1 MAIFP
6 VLSFPLVGQL
16 LAHGDI
22 AQPLIDPCLPLELE
36 SPHPQ
41 NRERS
46 SPCSLSIP
54 FPLADQDPT
63 PAGPCT
69 VPHALERDVQHELR
83 HVRALMQLEQKED
96 QAQFKLK
103 NASASIKERRRRGL
117 TWYPVTITQEDI
129 GFGGKVV
136 LELERPA
143 HRQDLHLFQVG
154 KNACVFSNAP
164 GYSGPDRPVL
174 SGVVTS
180 VRRNKLVLAT
190 SKEELPDWVINAS
203 NLNGNTP
210 NGSTLGIDLTF
221 DEVSYREMHQAL
233 NDVIGA
239 HGNRLAELRDV
250 LLGARHASYREPKAD
265 DLFYPSA
272 LNDSQLVAVRH
283 VISAQDV
290 AIIHGPPGTGKTTT
304 LVQAIL
310 ETIRRERRVLV
321 CAPSNT
327 AVDLLTEKLA
337 ERGVNVIRM
346 GNPSRVSDLLLKHT
360 LDAGVMA
367 HPSYAKMHAMRQTA
381 EQHRDTASELA
392 KEGVRNFGFEGRQ
405 HRQQLREE
413 ARTLRQA
420 ADDLERFMT
429 EDVLESVQV
438 ITCTLVGASH
448 RHMRHLGFE
457 TVFIDEAA
465 QALEPGCWIPI
476 AKGQRLVL
484 AGDHHQLP
492 PTVKSEQAA
501 REGLRETLFEK
512 CIQRQPNTAR
522 MLTTQYRMHEQIMG
536 FSSEKFYGG
545 QLVPHP
551 SVRHAGLEAYDLRF
565 APDLPVEF
573 IDTAGC
579 AYQEVA
585 IPESRSTANP
595 EEAHLLLERLAQ
607 LLTPYDAAE
616 HDEHQ
621 HTPLSIGVIAP
632 YRAQINYLKDAIEDS
647 EVLNDLLLQRRL
659 SVGTVDSFQGQERD
673 IIAITLTRSNP
684 QGEIGFLSDIRRMN
698 VGMTRARRKLLLV
711 GDSSTLCRHPFF
723 VELLE
728 YVKGVGGYRTAREM
742 SKST

>member
-1 MAIFP
+1 
-6 VLSFPLVGQL
+6 
-16 LAHGDI
+16 
-22 AQPLIDPCLPLELE
+22 
-36 SPHPQ
+36 
-41 NRERS
+41 
-46 SPCSLSIP
+46 
-54 FPLADQDPT
+54 
-63 PAGPCT
+63 
-69 VPHALERDVQHELR
+69 
-83 HVRALMQLEQKED
+83 MQLEQQED

-103 NASASIKERRRRGL
+103 NASASIKDRRRRGL

-154 KNACVFSNAP
+154 AAAALFSSAP
-164 GYSGPDRPVL
+164 GYSGTNSASDRPVV
-174 SGVVTS
+174 SGVVTR
-180 VRRNKLVLAT
+180 VRRNKLLLST
-190 SKEELPDWVINAS
+190 TKEALPDWVLDGS
-203 NLNGNTP
+203 TL

-221 DEVSYREMHQAL
+221 DEVSYREMNQAL
-233 NDVIGA
+233 SAVMLA
-239 HGNRLAELRDV
+239 QGNRLAELRDV
-250 LLGARHASYREPKAD
+250 LLGARPARFREPQAD

-272 LNDSQLVAVRH
+272 LNDSQLVAMRH

-321 CAPSNT
+321 CAPSNA

-337 ERGVNVIRM
+337 ERGVNVIRL
-346 GNPSRVSDLLLKHT
+346 GNPSRVSDLLLQHT

-367 HPSYAKMHAMRQTA
+367 HASYSKMHAMRQTA
-381 EQHRDTASELA
+381 EQHRETASELA

-405 HRQQLREE
+405 QRQWLKEE

-420 ADDLERFMT
+420 ADDLERFMA

-448 RHMRHLGFE
+448 RHIRHLSFE

-476 AKGQRLVL
+476 AKGQRIVL

-492 PTVKSEQAA
+492 PTVKSEKAA

-512 CIQRQPNTAR
+512 CIQRQPETAR
-522 MLTTQYRMHEQIMG
+522 MLTMQYRMHSHIMG
-536 FSSEKFYGG
+536 FSSERFYGG

-579 AYQEVA
+579 GFLEVA

-595 EEAHLLLERLAQ
+595 EEANLLLERLAQ
-607 LLTPYDAAE
+607 LLAPCDTVELGE
-616 HDEHQ
+616 HEQ
-621 HTPLSIGVIAP
+621 RPLSIGVIAP

-647 EVLNDLLLQRRL
+647 AVLNDLLLQRRL

-711 GDSSTLCRHPFF
+711 GDSSTLCSHPFF
-723 VELLE
+723 GELLA
-728 YVKGVGGYRTAREM
+728 YVKGVGGYRLAHEM
-742 SKST
+742 GKKN

>member
-1 MAIFP
+1 
-6 VLSFPLVGQL
+6 
-16 LAHGDI
+16 
-22 AQPLIDPCLPLELE
+22 
-36 SPHPQ
+36 
-41 NRERS
+41 
-46 SPCSLSIP
+46 
-54 FPLADQDPT
+54 
-63 PAGPCT
+63 
-69 VPHALERDVQHELR
+69 
-83 HVRALMQLEQKED
+83 MQLEQKED

-154 KNACVFSNAP
+154 KNACVFSSAP

-180 VRRNKLVLAT
+180 VRRNKLLFAT
-190 SKEELPDWVINAS
+190 TKESLPDWV
-203 NLNGNTP
+203 LD
-210 NGSTLGIDLTF
+210 GSALGIDLTF

-233 NDVIGA
+233 GDVMGA

-250 LLGARHASYREPKAD
+250 LLGARQASFREQKAD

-272 LNDSQLVAVRH
+272 LNDSQLAAVRH
-283 VISAQDV
+283 VIAAQDV

-367 HPSYAKMHAMRQTA
+367 HASYAKMHAMRQTA
-381 EQHRDTASELA
+381 EQHRETASER
-392 KEGVRNFGFEGRQ
+392 VRNFGFEERQ
-405 HRQQLREE
+405 RRQWLREE

-448 RHMRHLGFE
+448 RHIRHLGFE

-492 PTVKSEQAA
+492 PTVKSEKAA

-522 MLTTQYRMHEQIMG
+522 MLKVQYRMHAHIMG

-545 QLVPHP
+545 QLVAHP
-551 SVRHAGLEAYDLRF
+551 SVRHADLAAYDPRFNDPRF

-579 AYQEVA
+579 GYQELA

-607 LLTPYDAAE
+607 LLAPYDAAE

-647 EVLNDLLLQRRL
+647 EVLNGLLLQRRL

-711 GDSSTLCRHPFF
+711 GDASRLCSHPFF
-723 VELLE
+723 EELLG
-728 YVKGVGGYRTAREM
+728 YVKMVGGYRAALEM
-742 SKST
+742 GKQN

>member
-1 MAIFP
+1 
-6 VLSFPLVGQL
+6 
-16 LAHGDI
+16 
-22 AQPLIDPCLPLELE
+22 
-36 SPHPQ
+36 
-41 NRERS
+41 
-46 SPCSLSIP
+46 
-54 FPLADQDPT
+54 
-63 PAGPCT
+63 
-69 VPHALERDVQHELR
+69 
-83 HVRALMQLEQKED
+83 MQLEQKED

-174 SGVVTS
+174 SSVITS

-190 SKEELPDWVINAS
+190 TKEELPDWVS
-203 NLNGNTP
+203 NGNNPNGSTL

-221 DEVSYREMHQAL
+221 DEVSYREMHQAM

-250 LLGARHASYREPKAD
+250 LLGVRQASYREPKAD

-392 KEGVRNFGFEGRQ
+392 KEGVRHFGFEGRQ

-448 RHMRHLGFE
+448 RHMRHLSFE

-476 AKGQRLVL
+476 AKGQRIVL

-545 QLVPHP
+545 QLVPHA

-579 AYQEVA
+579 GYQEVA

-607 LLTPYDAAE
+607 LLAPYDEDELGE
-616 HDEHQ
+616 HDQ
-621 HTPLSIGVIAP
+621 RPLSIGVIAP

-647 EVLNDLLLQRRL
+647 EVLNGLLLQRRL

-723 VELLE
+723 GELLA
-728 YVKGVGGYRTAREM
+728 YVKGVGGYRTANEVL
-742 SKST
+742 KLA

>member
-1 MAIFP
+1 
-6 VLSFPLVGQL
+6 
-16 LAHGDI
+16 
-22 AQPLIDPCLPLELE
+22 
-36 SPHPQ
+36 
-41 NRERS
+41 
-46 SPCSLSIP
+46 
-54 FPLADQDPT
+54 
-63 PAGPCT
+63 
-69 VPHALERDVQHELR
+69 
-83 HVRALMQLEQKED
+83 MQLEQKED

-154 KNACVFSNAP
+154 KNACLFSNAP
-164 GYSGPDRPVL
+164 GYSGTHSASDRPVL
-174 SGVVTS
+174 IGVVTS
-180 VRRNKLVLAT
+180 VRRNKLLLAT
-190 SKEELPDWVINAS
+190 TKEALPDWVLDGS
-203 NLNGNTP
+203 TP

-221 DEVSYREMHQAL
+221 DEVSYREMNQAL
-233 NDVIGA
+233 SAVMLA

-250 LLGARHASYREPKAD
+250 LLGARQASFRAHKAD
-265 DLFYPSA
+265 VLFYPSA
-272 LNDSQLVAVRH
+272 LNDSQLLAVRH
-283 VISAQDV
+283 VLSAQDV
-290 AIIHGPPGTGKTTT
+290 AIVHGPPGTGKTTT

-310 ETIRRERRVLV
+310 ETVRRERRVLV

-337 ERGVNVIRM
+337 ERGVNVIRL
-346 GNPSRVSDLLLKHT
+346 GNPSRVSDLLLQHT

-367 HPSYAKMHAMRQTA
+367 HPSYPKMHAMRQTA
-381 EQHRDTASELA
+381 EQHRDTANEH
-392 KEGVRNFGFEGRQ
+392 VHHFGFEERQ
-405 HRQQLREE
+405 HRQWLRDE

-438 ITCTLVGASH
+438 ITCTLVGASN
-448 RHMRHLGFE
+448 RHIRHLSFE

-476 AKGQRLVL
+476 AKGQRVVL

-492 PTVKSEQAA
+492 PTVKSEKAA

-512 CIQRQPNTAR
+512 CIQRQPQTAR
-522 MLTTQYRMHEQIMG
+522 MLTMQYRMHTQIMG

-545 QLVPHP
+545 QLVPHA

-579 AYQEVA
+579 GFLELA

-595 EEAHLLLERLAQ
+595 EEAHMLLERLAQ
-607 LLTPYDAAE
+607 LLERCDPTE
-616 HDEHQ
+616 HDQ
-621 HTPLSIGVIAP
+621 RPLSIGVIAP

-647 EVLNDLLLQRRL
+647 AMLNDLLLQRRL

-711 GDSSTLCRHPFF
+711 GDSSTLCKHPFF
-723 VELLE
+723 GELLA
-728 YVKGVGGYRTAREM
+728 YVKGVGGYRTAHEM
-742 SKST
+742 AKQN

>member
-1 MAIFP
+1 MSEP
-6 VLSFPLVGQL
+6 VLSRIGACAV
-16 LAHGDI
+16 
-22 AQPLIDPCLPLELE
+22 
-36 SPHPQ
+36 
-41 NRERS
+41 
-46 SPCSLSIP
+46 
-54 FPLADQDPT
+54 QD
-63 PAGPCT
+63 
-69 VPHALERDVQHELR
+69 ELR
-83 HVRALMQLEQKED
+83 HVRALLQLEQKEE

-117 TWYPVTITQEDI
+117 TWYPVNITQEDI

-154 KNACVFSNAP
+154 ASAAVFSNAP
-164 GYSGPDRPVL
+164 GYSGPDRPVI

-180 VRRNKLVLAT
+180 VRRNKLLLAT
-190 SKEELPDWVINAS
+190 TKDTLPDWVMDRSA
-203 NLNGNTP
+203 
-210 NGSTLGIDLTF
+210 LGIDLTF
-221 DEVSYREMHQAL
+221 DEVSYREMSQAL
-233 NDVIGA
+233 SAVIGA

-250 LLGARHASYREPKAD
+250 LLGAKLASFREQKTD
-265 DLFYPSA
+265 DLFYPSP
-272 LNDSQLVAVRH
+272 LNDSQLAAVRH
-283 VISAQDV
+283 VVSAQDV

-304 LVQAIL
+304 LVQTIL

-337 ERGVNVIRM
+337 ERGVNVIRL

-367 HPSYAKMHAMRQTA
+367 HASYAKMHAMRQTA
-381 EQHRDTASELA
+381 EQHRDMASEH
-392 KEGVRNFGFEGRQ
+392 VRNFGFEERQ
-405 HRQQLREE
+405 HRQWLREE

-448 RHMRHLGFE
+448 RHIRHLSFE

-492 PTVKSEQAA
+492 PTVKSEKAA

-512 CIQRQPNTAR
+512 CIQRQPDTAR
-522 MLTTQYRMHEQIMG
+522 MLTMQYRMHAHIMG

-551 SVRHAGLEAYDLRF
+551 SVRHANLAAYDPRF
-565 APDLPVEF
+565 AFDLPVEF

-579 AYQEVA
+579 EYHEVA

-595 EEAHLLLERLAQ
+595 EEAHLLLERLAR
-607 LLTPYDAAE
+607 LLAPCNSTE
-616 HDEHQ
+616 HDQ
-621 HTPLSIGVIAP
+621 RPLTIGVIAP

-647 EVLNDLLLQRRL
+647 AVLNDLLLQRRL

-673 IIAITLTRSNP
+673 IIAITLTRSNN

-711 GDSSTLCRHPFF
+711 GDSSTLCCHPFF
-723 VELLE
+723 VELLA
-728 YVKGVGGYRTAREM
+728 YVKRMGGYFEHAR
-742 SKST
+742 SSNSFLKTDYN

>member
-1 MAIFP
+1 
-6 VLSFPLVGQL
+6 VS
-16 LAHGDI
+16 
-22 AQPLIDPCLPLELE
+22 
-36 SPHPQ
+36 
-41 NRERS
+41 
-46 SPCSLSIP
+46 
-54 FPLADQDPT
+54 DQDPI
-63 PAGPCT
+63 PSSLP
-69 VPHALERDVQHELR
+69 DVQRELR

-190 SKEELPDWVINAS
+190 TKEELPDWVINAS
-203 NLNGNTP
+203 TL
-210 NGSTLGIDLTF
+210 NGSTLGVDLTF
-221 DEVSYREMHQAL
+221 DEVSYREMHQAM

-250 LLGARHASYREPKAD
+250 LLGARQASYREPKTD

-448 RHMRHLGFE
+448 RHMRHLSFE

-522 MLTTQYRMHEQIMG
+522 MLKVQYRMHAQIMG

-545 QLVPHP
+545 QLVPHT

-573 IDTAGC
+573 IDTAGGVC
-579 AYQEVA
+579 QQ
-585 IPESRSTANP
+585 SC
-595 EEAHLLLERLAQ
+595 
-607 LLTPYDAAE
+607 
-616 HDEHQ
+616 
-621 HTPLSIGVIAP
+621 PL
-632 YRAQINYLKDAIEDS
+632 
-647 EVLNDLLLQRRL
+647 
-659 SVGTVDSFQGQERD
+659 F
-673 IIAITLTRSNP
+673 
-684 QGEIGFLSDIRRMN
+684 
-698 VGMTRARRKLLLV
+698 
-711 GDSSTLCRHPFF
+711 
-723 VELLE
+723 
-728 YVKGVGGYRTAREM
+728 
-742 SKST
+742 

>member
-1 MAIFP
+1 M
-6 VLSFPLVGQL
+6 
-16 LAHGDI
+16 
-22 AQPLIDPCLPLELE
+22 
-36 SPHPQ
+36 
-41 NRERS
+41 RS
-46 SPCSLSIP
+46 L
-54 FPLADQDPT
+54 LADQDPT
-63 PAGPCT
+63 PTAHLS
-69 VPHALERDVQHELR
+69 VERELR
-83 HVRALMQLEQKED
+83 HVRALMQLEQQED

-129 GFGGKVV
+129 GFGGKVL

-154 KNACVFSNAP
+154 AAAALFSGAP
-164 GYSGPDRPVL
+164 GYSGPDRPVV
-174 SGVVTS
+174 SGVVTR
-180 VRRNKLVLAT
+180 VRRNKLLLAT
-190 SKEELPDWVINAS
+190 TKEALPDWVRDGS
-203 NLNGNTP
+203 SLD
-210 NGSTLGIDLTF
+210 GSTLGIDLTF
-221 DEVSYREMHQAL
+221 DEVSYREMNQAL
-233 NDVIGA
+233 SAVMAA

-250 LLGARHASYREPKAD
+250 LLGARQATFREPQAD
-265 DLFYPSA
+265 DLLYPSA
-272 LNDSQLVAVRH
+272 LNDSQLAAVRH
-283 VISAQDV
+283 VVTAQDV

-337 ERGVNVIRM
+337 ERGVNVIRL

-367 HPSYAKMHAMRQTA
+367 HASYAKMHAMRQTA
-381 EQHRDTASELA
+381 EQHRVAASER
-392 KEGVRNFGFEGRQ
+392 VRNFGFEERERRQ
-405 HRQQLREE
+405 WLREE

-448 RHMRHLGFE
+448 RHIRHLGFE

-492 PTVKSEQAA
+492 PTVKSEKAA

-512 CIQRQPNTAR
+512 CIQRQPGTAR
-522 MLTTQYRMHEQIMG
+522 MLKVQYRMHAHIMG

-545 QLVPHP
+545 QLVAHP
-551 SVRHAGLEAYDLRF
+551 SVRDADLAAYDPRF
-565 APDLPVEF
+565 DDPRFSHDLPVEF

-579 AYQEVA
+579 GYQELA

-607 LLTPYDAAE
+607 LLVLGEPTAA
-616 HDEHQ
+616 DQ
-621 HTPLSIGVIAP
+621 RPLTIGVIAP

-647 EVLNDLLLQRRL
+647 AMLNDLLLQRRL

-673 IIAITLTRSNP
+673 IIAITLTRSNA

-711 GDSSTLCRHPFF
+711 GDSSTLGRHPFF
-723 VELLE
+723 GELLA
-728 YVKGVGGYRTAREM
+728 YVKGVGGYRKALGV
-742 SKST
+742 

>member
-1 MAIFP
+1 
-6 VLSFPLVGQL
+6 
-16 LAHGDI
+16 
-22 AQPLIDPCLPLELE
+22 
-36 SPHPQ
+36 
-41 NRERS
+41 
-46 SPCSLSIP
+46 
-54 FPLADQDPT
+54 
-63 PAGPCT
+63 
-69 VPHALERDVQHELR
+69 
-83 HVRALMQLEQKED
+83 MQLEQQED

-154 KNACVFSNAP
+154 AAAALFSNAP
-164 GYSGPDRPVL
+164 GYSGTHSASDRPVV
-174 SGVVTS
+174 SGVVTR
-180 VRRNKLVLAT
+180 VRRNKLLLAT
-190 SKEELPDWVINAS
+190 TKEALPDWV
-203 NLNGNTP
+203 LD
-210 NGSTLGIDLTF
+210 GSTLGIDLTF
-221 DEVSYREMHQAL
+221 DEVSYREMNQAL
-233 NDVIGA
+233 SAVMAA

-250 LLGARHASYREPKAD
+250 LLGARQATFREPQAD

-272 LNDSQLVAVRH
+272 LNDSQLAAVRH
-283 VISAQDV
+283 VVTAQDV

-337 ERGVNVIRM
+337 ERGVNVIRL

-367 HPSYAKMHAMRQTA
+367 HASYAKMHAMRQTA
-381 EQHRDTASELA
+381 EQHREAASER
-392 KEGVRNFGFEGRQ
+392 VRHFGFEERERRQ
-405 HRQQLREE
+405 WLREE

-448 RHMRHLGFE
+448 RHIRHLDFE

-476 AKGQRLVL
+476 ANGQRLVL

-492 PTVKSEQAA
+492 PTVKSEKAA

-512 CIQRQPNTAR
+512 CIQRQPHTAR
-522 MLTTQYRMHEQIMG
+522 MLKVQYRMHAHIMG
-536 FSSEKFYGG
+536 FSSQKFYGG
-545 QLVPHP
+545 QLVAHP
-551 SVRHAGLEAYDLRF
+551 SVRHADLAAYDPRFNSPRFNDPRF

-579 AYQEVA
+579 GFSELA

-595 EEAHLLLERLAQ
+595 EEAHLLLERLAKLLAQ
-607 LLTPYDAAE
+607 LSEPGEPTDPDQRPLT
-616 HDEHQ
+616 
-621 HTPLSIGVIAP
+621 IGVIAP

-647 EVLNDLLLQRRL
+647 DGLNDLLLLRRL

-711 GDSSTLCRHPFF
+711 GDSSTLCKHPFF
-723 VELLE
+723 GELLA
-728 YVKGVGGYRTAREM
+728 YVKGVGGYRTAHETV
-742 SKST
+742 KQI

>member
-1 MAIFP
+1 M
-6 VLSFPLVGQL
+6 
-16 LAHGDI
+16 
-22 AQPLIDPCLPLELE
+22 
-36 SPHPQ
+36 
-41 NRERS
+41 
-46 SPCSLSIP
+46 
-54 FPLADQDPT
+54 
-63 PAGPCT
+63 
-69 VPHALERDVQHELR
+69 
-83 HVRALMQLEQKED
+83 RALMQLEQKED
-96 QAQFKLK
+96 QAYFKLK

-117 TWYPVTITQEDI
+117 TWYPVTINHEDI

-154 KNACVFSNAP
+154 KNACLFSNAA
-164 GYSGPDRPVL
+164 GYSVADRPML

-180 VRRNKLVLAT
+180 VRRNKLLLAT
-190 SKEELPDWVINAS
+190 TKEALPDWV
-203 NLNGNTP
+203 LD
-210 NGSTLGIDLTF
+210 GSTLGIDLTF
-221 DEVSYREMHQAL
+221 DEVSYREMNQAL
-233 NDVIGA
+233 SAVMLARD
-239 HGNRLAELRDV
+239 NRLAELRDV
-250 LLGARHASYREPKAD
+250 LLGARQARFREPRAD

-272 LNDSQLVAVRH
+272 LNDSQLAAVRH

-310 ETIRRERRVLV
+310 ETIRRERHVLV

-367 HPSYAKMHAMRQTA
+367 HPSYSKMHAMRQTA
-381 EQHRDTASELA
+381 EQHRETANEY
-392 KEGVRNFGFEGRQ
+392 VRHFGFEERQ
-405 HRQQLREE
+405 HRQWLREE

-420 ADDLERFMT
+420 ADDLERFIT

-438 ITCTLVGASH
+438 ITCTLVGASN
-448 RHMRHLGFE
+448 RNIRHLSFE

-492 PTVKSEQAA
+492 PTVKSEKAA

-512 CIQRQPNTAR
+512 CIQRQPQTAR
-522 MLTTQYRMHEQIMG
+522 MLTVQYRMHEHIMG

-551 SVRHAGLEAYDLRF
+551 SVRHAGLEAYDPRF
-565 APDLPVEF
+565 ATDLPVEF
-573 IDTAGC
+573 IDTTSCGFL
-579 AYQEVA
+579 EVA

-595 EEAHLLLERLAQ
+595 EEAHLLLQRLAQ
-607 LLTPYDAAE
+607 LLGACDSTDPQQA
-616 HDEHQ
+616 
-621 HTPLSIGVIAP
+621 PLTIGVIAP

-647 EVLNDLLLQRRL
+647 AALNDLLLQRRL

-673 IIAITLTRSNP
+673 IIAISLTRSNP
-684 QGEIGFLSDIRRMN
+684 QGEIGFLSDIRRLN

-711 GDSSTLCRHPFF
+711 GDSSTLCSHPFF
-723 VELLE
+723 MDLLA
-728 YVKGVGGYRTAREM
+728 YVKRIGGYFQIAGDCDSFINYIPIVPEVQREYPYLALT
-742 SKST
+742 KKTTEK

>member
-1 MAIFP
+1 
-6 VLSFPLVGQL
+6 
-16 LAHGDI
+16 
-22 AQPLIDPCLPLELE
+22 
-36 SPHPQ
+36 
-41 NRERS
+41 
-46 SPCSLSIP
+46 
-54 FPLADQDPT
+54 
-63 PAGPCT
+63 
-69 VPHALERDVQHELR
+69 
-83 HVRALMQLEQKED
+83 MQLEQKED

-190 SKEELPDWVINAS
+190 TKEELPDWVK
-203 NLNGNTP
+203 NGNTLNGSTH

-250 LLGARHASYREPKAD
+250 LLGVRQASYHEPKAD

-310 ETIRRERRVLV
+310 ETIRRELRVLV

-346 GNPSRVSDLLLKHT
+346 GNPSRVSELLLKHT

-448 RHMRHLGFE
+448 RHMRHLSFE

-476 AKGQRLVL
+476 AKGQRIVL

-545 QLVPHP
+545 QLVPHA

-579 AYQEVA
+579 GYQEVA

-595 EEAHLLLERLAQ
+595 EEAHLLLERLVQ
-607 LLTPYDAAE
+607 LLAPYDEDELSE
-616 HDEHQ
+616 HDQ
-621 HTPLSIGVIAP
+621 RPLSIGVIAP

-647 EVLNDLLLQRRL
+647 EVLNGLLLQRRL

-723 VELLE
+723 VELVA
-728 YVKGVGGYRTAREM
+728 YVKGVGGYRMAHVVA
-742 SKST
+742 KLA